1 MIKQGKK
8 FDDVVRNEKQQLL
21 NLLKDYGNSKPKIK
35 KKTQEINVDIRNKIE
50 KSDERLDEKLKNVVE
65 SKFNKTALKPI
76 SIPEDPI
83 DIVRENQKARET
95 IIKQNIQNHNDSS
108 DSSMRIKN
116 GKNMKRSNNHQ
127 KEMNYSIE
135 EEQVIVSSRK
145 LENKVSP
152 SMSPNKYDIVPRNI
166 QKTFEIGPKTV
177 KKTNYYSATNKKSK
191 KYDHKSFEVNNS
203 MRHKTK
209 AESGGTHFVII
220 LV

>member
-21 NLLKDYGNSKPKIK
+21 NLLKDYGNSKPKTK
-35 KKTQEINVDIRNKIE
+35 KKTQEINVDVRNKIE
-50 KSDERLDEKLKNVVE
+50 KSDEKLKNVVE
-65 SKFNKTALKPI
+65 NKFNKTALKPI
-76 SIPEDPI
+76 SIPDDPI

-95 IIKQNIQNHNDSS
+95 IMKQNIQNHNDSA
-108 DSSMRIKN
+108 DSSMRIKH

-152 SMSPNKYDIVPRNI
+152 SLSPNKYDIVPRHV
-166 QKTFEIGPKTV
+166 QKSFEIGPKTV

-191 KYDHKSFEVNNS
+191 KYDHRSFEVNNS
-203 MRHKTK
+203 MRQKTK
-209 AESGGTHFVII
+209 AESGGTHFVITNI
-220 LV
+220 